1 MIDVFEIDAVDDLAV
16 KVSKL
21 RAINAELVEAL
32 KFAVSQHD
40 YSGLDR
46 GIGTATA
53 DGCRWIAARNLIAKA
68 EKVQS

>member
-1 MIDVFEIDAVDDLAV
+1 MKIPKPVYIADYINEIAQ
-16 KVSKL
+16 L
-21 RAINAELVEAL
+21 RDINAELLEAL

-53 DGCRWIAARNLIAKA
+53 DGCRWIAARNVVAKA
-68 EKVQS
+68 EQVQS